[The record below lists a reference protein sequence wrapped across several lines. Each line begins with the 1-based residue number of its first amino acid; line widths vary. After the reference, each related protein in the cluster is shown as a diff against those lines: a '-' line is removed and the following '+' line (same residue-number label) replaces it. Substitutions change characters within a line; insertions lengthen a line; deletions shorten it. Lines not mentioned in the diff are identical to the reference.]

1 MSQNLRLALWVPPAN
16 VNTGDTVVTTQS
28 AVAGNAARTTLQ
40 AIVAGSGGSGG
51 GGGNAPVVGTL
62 APPSPVV
69 GDLWVDITNPV
80 SPQVKIFRQG
90 NAWVVLADTDIL
102 PKATQPGELL
112 VSGSGPNFDWN
123 SEQGLIEGVY

>member
-40 AIVAGSGGSGG
+40 AIVAGSGG
-51 GGGNAPVVGTL
+51 GGNAPVVGTL
-62 APPSPVV
+62 APPSPTV

-80 SPQVKIFRQG
+80 IPQVKIFRQG